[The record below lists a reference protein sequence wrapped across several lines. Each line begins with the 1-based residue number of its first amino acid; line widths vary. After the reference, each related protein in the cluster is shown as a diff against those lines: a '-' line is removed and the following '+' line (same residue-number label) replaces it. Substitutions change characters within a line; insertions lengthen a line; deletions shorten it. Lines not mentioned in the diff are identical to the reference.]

1 MFHLS
6 HLNDHW
12 KETDPVGAQ
21 WVSVGPRS
29 TGHVTCIFVSL
40 KWRSAAFA
48 SCSSFC
54 CSNFWERVELKQT
67 AKSLSIFAK
76 IEAETPDIPVYE
88 TVDQLRDSINKNVI
102 FKEFNLTVAGIQIAA
117 HFVSKNVL
125 AVFGF
130 SISVYD
136 VKS

>member
-1 MFHLS
+1 M
-6 HLNDHW
+6 
-12 KETDPVGAQ
+12 
-21 WVSVGPRS
+21 
-29 TGHVTCIFVSL
+29 
-40 KWRSAAFA
+40 
-48 SCSSFC
+48 
-54 CSNFWERVELKQT
+54 ELKQT